1 MAELDSLMNITLV
14 CECELGETYITVGN
28 FLKLEAG
35 SIIKLNTVSG
45 GNVKMVISGR
55 KLLTGEIGANN
66 NKFSVKIVDIAKNNE
81 N

>member
-1 MAELDSLMNITLV
+1 MTELDSLMNVPLV
-14 CECELGETYITVGN
+14 YECELGETYITVGS
-28 FLKLEAG
+28 FLKLEVG

-45 GNVKMVISGR
+45 GNVRMVISGR
-55 KLLTGEIGANN
+55 KLLVGEIGADN